1 MNSIKILA
9 VIIVYNPDIN
19 LLLKNIKALIE
30 NVHGLLIWNN
40 SPNNF
45 DANSLV
51 KLDDKIIVKSYNDN
65 IGISKALNI
74 AWHYAKD
81 NKYDYLLTMD
91 QDSVWINFKG
101 FLEKFYSF
109 ADKVNIFGPEYDLQN
124 NVNSICEREYRITSG
139 MLVPLELLDK
149 IGGYYEDFVIDGID
163 VELCYRAREYG
174 YKVYYI
180 GGSTLE
186 HHAGLNLC
194 CRFLFF
200 KFYSDGY
207 SPMRIHGII
216 RNHLI
221 IYKRYKVGRMMRN
234 ATFIRYYLKM
244 PIKILFGEKNKL
256 RKLSAYFNGLYK
268 GILDKY
274 E

>member
-19 LLLKNIKALIE
+19 LLLKNINALIE

-51 KLDDKIIVKSYNDN
+51 KLDDKIIVNSYNDN

-81 NKYDYLLTMD
+81 IKFVYLLTMD

-139 MLVPLELLDK
+139 MLVALELLDK
-149 IGGYYEDFVIDGID
+149 SITDNPVAYPSKEVLDKTESFIDLGDTI
-163 VELCYRAREYG
+163 
-174 YKVYYI
+174 KVYDKAWI
-180 GGSTLE
+180 
-186 HHAGLNLC
+186 
-194 CRFLFF
+194 
-200 KFYSDGY
+200 D
-207 SPMRIHGII
+207 
-216 RNHLI
+216 
-221 IYKRYKVGRMMRN
+221 
-234 ATFIRYYLKM
+234 LKS
-244 PIKILFGEKNKL
+244 K
-256 RKLSAYFNGLYK
+256 
-268 GILDKY
+268 
-274 E
+274 